1 MQTALSCNPSH
12 GDAVADSTHLIISE
26 PSQRTMVVA
35 DYPVGLYS
43 VIVDRGANDGQ
54 LIDHGRTRF
63 DRTLNHIGT
72 SE

>member
-1 MQTALSCNPSH
+1 
-12 GDAVADSTHLIISE
+12 
-26 PSQRTMVVA
+26 MVVA
-35 DYPVGLYS
+35 DYPVGLYN

-72 SE
+72 SEWRVVKFDN